1 MTSAE
6 SVQSPHYLAGH
17 HLRNYV
23 GVAGHWD
30 EAVLASG
37 SIRPRWQRL
46 ADALGSQTIADL
58 QSRQDLCRRI
68 LRESGVTYTPP
79 DRELHE
85 QRPWQ
90 LDSWPLLIS
99 PEEWQLLSAAV
110 AQRARVLNM
119 LLSDIYGPRR
129 LLATGDLPPE
139 VVFANPAFIRA
150 AHELKPR
157 DGVYLHLCAVDV
169 ARSPDG
175 RWWVIGDRTDTP
187 AGAGYALE
195 NRIVMNRVYPDL
207 IRDCQVQ
214 RLARFFQQLRDGLV
228 ARAGVADR
236 EPRVVIYTPGPYHST
251 YFEQSYLAR
260 YLGFNLVEGRD
271 LTVRDQGVFL
281 KTLSGLLPVD
291 VILRRVDSDFCD
303 PLELRGESL
312 LGVPG
317 LLQSARAGNV
327 VIANSIGSGVI
338 ETPAL
343 LSFLPGLCR
352 RLLGE
357 DLLLPPL
364 ATWWCG
370 QESALEAVEKQLDRL
385 VVKHAYA
392 TGGPSTFLPG
402 QIPRDEMI
410 ARLRR
415 DRYLYVGQEC
425 VALSTSP
432 TWQDQR
438 LEPRHLMIR
447 LYAVALSSDEYV
459 VMPGGLT
466 RSGNSSESILLSAQ
480 TGGGSKDTW
489 VLSDTPPDAT
499 TLLPA
504 RTTSSQLSRAGFI
517 LPSRLADDL
526 YWLGRYVERI
536 EFGCR
541 LTRSLL
547 HRMTNASEFGQPAE
561 LMHLVG
567 LLEAHGRLPIDWTE
581 KPDAGLEEVL
591 DAVVFDSTNP
601 NGIAGDV
608 SKVCRIAMGVRDRLS
623 TDAWRILTE
632 LADDLVPANS
642 FGRVPDSARLSV
654 MDLVLEKLSAFSGQA
669 ADGMTRDTGWMF
681 LDIGRRLER
690 VTDLSDLLV
699 HSVIESNPAEGTRL
713 LAVLE
718 IANSAMTYQS
728 RYVFGPD
735 VARVLD
741 LLLADE
747 SNPRSI
753 AFQLSTLYRH
763 VRALRVGQPS
773 PSDAPELNLV
783 MDTFSAVRLLD
794 VDAVVHANRQGR
806 RTRLAARLRQ
816 ITRAMKELSSLL
828 TRIYLTHVQPPRPLG
843 DRAQ

>member
-1 MTSAE
+1 MTS
-6 SVQSPHYLAGH
+6 VRSPHFLPGH
-17 HLRNYV
+17 SLRSYV
-23 GVAGHWD
+23 GVPGHWD
-30 EAVLASG
+30 EAVLADG
-37 SIRPRWQRL
+37 TIRPTWQRI
-46 ADALGSQTIADL
+46 ADALNAQTVAEL
-58 QSRQDLCRRI
+58 QGRQDLCRRI
-68 LRESGVTYTPP
+68 LRESGVTDTSP
-79 DRELHE
+79 DRDLHE

-99 PEEWQLLSAAV
+99 SEEWTFLSAAV
-110 AQRARVLNM
+110 AQRARVLNQV
-119 LLSDIYGPRR
+119 LSDIYGARR
-129 LLATGDLPPE
+129 LLTTGDLPPE
-139 VVFANPAFIRA
+139 IVLANPAFIRA
-150 AHELKPR
+150 ADALQPSA
-157 DGVYLHLCAVDV
+157 GIYLHLCAVDV

-175 RWWVIGDRTDTP
+175 RWWVVGDRTDTP

-195 NRIVMNRVYPDL
+195 NRIVMNRVHPDL

-214 RLARFFQQLRDGLV
+214 RLARFFQQLRDALV
-228 ARAGVADR
+228 ARAGIDDR
-236 EPRVVIYTPGPYHST
+236 EPRIVIYTPGPYHST
-251 YFEQSYLAR
+251 YFEHAYLAR

-291 VILRRVDSDFCD
+291 VILRRVNSDYCD

-338 ETPAL
+338 ESPAL
-343 LSFLPGLCR
+343 LPFLPSLCR

-357 DLLLPPL
+357 ELLLPPI

-370 QESALEAVEKQLDRL
+370 QQDALKAVESQLDRL

-392 TGGPSTFLPG
+392 TTGATTFLPG
-402 QIPRDEMI
+402 QVPRDEMVV
-410 ARLRR
+410 RLRR
-415 DRYLYVGQEC
+415 DPHSFVGQEC
-425 VALSTSP
+425 VSLSTSP
-432 TWQDQR
+432 TWQEQG

-447 LYAVALSSDEYV
+447 LYAAAIGPDEYV

-466 RSGNSSESILLSAQ
+466 RSGGSSESILLSSQ

-504 RTTSSQLSRAGFI
+504 RTPAARLSRAGFV
-517 LPSRLADDL
+517 LPSRLADDM

-541 LTRSLL
+541 LARSLL

-561 LMHLVG
+561 LMHLVK
-567 LLEAHGRLPIDWTE
+567 LLEAHGRLPVDWIKKPTE
-581 KPDAGLEEVL
+581 LQDAIVR
-591 DAVVFDSTNP
+591 VVFDVKNP
-601 NGIAGDV
+601 HGIAGDV
-608 SKVCRIAMGVRDRLS
+608 SKVYRIAVGVRDRLS
-623 TDAWRILTE
+623 ADAWRILTE
-632 LADDLVPANS
+632 LSDSLVPAAS
-642 FGRVPDSARLSV
+642 FGRVLDSARLSA
-654 MDLVLEKLSAFSGQA
+654 MNQVLEKLSAFGGQA
-669 ADGMTRDTGWMF
+669 ADGMTRDTGWLF

-690 VTDLSDLLV
+690 VADLSDLLL
-699 HSVIESNPAEGTRL
+699 HSVIEPNQTEGTRL

-753 AFQLSTLYRH
+753 AFQLATMFRH
-763 VRALRVGQPS
+763 LRGLRAVQQS
-773 PSDAPELNLV
+773 PGDSAEQGLV
-783 MDTFSAVRLLD
+783 MDIFSTVRLLD
-794 VDAVVHANRQGR
+794 VDDVVQTNRQGR

-816 ITRAMKELSSLL
+816 IRGAMHELSSLL
-828 TRIYLTHVQPPRPLG
+828 TRTYLTHVQPPRPLG
-843 DRAQ
+843 GRGK